1 MGQTIAQKII
11 AAHLVDGKMEPG
23 CEVGLRIDQTLTQD
37 ATGTMAYLEYE
48 AMGIPRVRTEL
59 SVAYIDHNTLQ
70 SGFMNADDHRF
81 IRTIAKKI
89 GVRYSR
95 PGNGIC
101 HQVHLERFAKPG
113 KTLIG
118 SDSHTPTAG
127 GGGMVAPWCPPAS
140 GGRHRQPCH
149 GCGRSGRGRGHGRRR
164 VLYPLS
170 KSDAGKAFRRAA
182 PHGERQGRH
191 P

>member
-1 MGQTIAQKII
+1 MEWDRPSHRRSSPHTSLTAKWSR
-11 AAHLVDGKMEPG
+11 AARWACASTRHSH
-23 CEVGLRIDQTLTQD
+23 RT
-37 ATGTMAYLEYE
+37 
-48 AMGIPRVRTEL
+48 PRAPWHIWNMRPWASPVCTR
-59 SVAYIDHNTLQ
+59 SFRVAYIDHNTLQ

-127 GGGMVAPWCPPAS
+127 GIGM
-140 GGRHRQPCH
+140 PCH

-170 KSDAGKAFRRAA
+170 KMRRW
-182 PHGERQGRH
+182 
-191 P
+191 